1 MSANRRAASF
11 AASMATATALLLTGC
26 ATQAPQQTGSAP
38 RVVERTS
45 EEPGLSSQM
54 AAAADTLSKMADLQN
69 RLYKVASPLLIQN
82 AELCKGQAR
91 NLLGFTAKNR
101 WSYPGDYNE
110 AAHVAFGMD
119 ERLQVTSVLA
129 GSGAAKAGL

>member
-1 MSANRRAASF
+1 
-11 AASMATATALLLTGC
+11 
-26 ATQAPQQTGSAP
+26 
-38 RVVERTS
+38 
-45 EEPGLSSQM
+45 M

-69 RLYKVASPLLIQN
+69 RLYKVASPLLIHN

-91 NLLGFTAKNR
+91 PLLGFTAKNR

-110 AAHVAFGMD
+110 AAHLAFGMD

-129 GSGAAKAGL
+129 GSGAAQQPACRPATCCWPPPASRCRPASMR